1 MPSGSRVVLSC
12 GLQLLDGMSQRR
24 ESPIR
29 QFGWVSPVRVASY
42 GLGEAGSGLCQSDRE
57 QRASRYKG
65 AVVGVSDLRRWS
77 GSIVLPVLTDED
89 IAFMIRSSSVP
100 GRADARAVMP
110 RNGSAE
116 SGKGMG
122 GVQAGDQTSLCREE
136 LSHDIRHELATIMV
150 LASLLESAPDVGPE
164 SRQRAHQLLAETRWL
179 DQLQRAYDEAF
190 TECDGLLGRTAE
202 PIRLDLFAAEVV
214 RTTRLS
220 TSTIVG
226 FVAEEAWAHASPL
239 AFWRA
244 LRNVVGNAVRA
255 AGSTGRIEVTI
266 KHETEWVVAQVDDDG
281 PGFGA
286 LPAGSGS
293 LGLGIL
299 QRLVAAWGGYFE
311 IGRGALGGC
320 RVRLCARRAWPSTEP
335 GAWVGEQ
342 AHAAAD
348 L

>member
-1 MPSGSRVVLSC
+1 M
-12 GLQLLDGMSQRR
+12 
-24 ESPIR
+24 
-29 QFGWVSPVRVASY
+29 
-42 GLGEAGSGLCQSDRE
+42 
-57 QRASRYKG
+57 
-65 AVVGVSDLRRWS
+65 GVSDLRRWS
-77 GSIVLPVLTDED
+77 GSIVLPIFTDED
-89 IAFMIRSSSVP
+89 MAFMVRSSSLA
-100 GRADARAVMP
+100 GRAVAPAVMP
-110 RNGSAE
+110 RNGSAG
-116 SGKGMG
+116 SGKVVG
-122 GVQAGDQTSLCREE
+122 GVRAGNQTSLREE
-136 LSHDIRHELATIMV
+136 LSHDIRHELATIMM
-150 LASLLESAPDVGPE
+150 LASLLEAAPDVGPE
-164 SRQRAHQLLAETRWL
+164 SRQRAHQLHGETRWL
-179 DQLQRAYDEAF
+179 DQLQRAYDKAF
-190 TECDGLLGRTAE
+190 AECDGQIGPTAE

-220 TSTIVG
+220 TSTTVG
-226 FVAEEAWAHASPL
+226 FVAEEAWAHADPL

-299 QRLVAAWGGYFE
+299 QRLVAAWGGYLE

-335 GAWVGEQ
+335 DAWVGEQ